1 VAEEGARLVAEVEK
15 DVPREEEEEEAE
27 EAVEEAAEEAVEEV
41 EVVIAVVV
49 VVVVAGAVAVPSVGS
64 GFSSGASVVVVDSSG
79 APVGTIAFGFGVGP
93 ATTSAQH
100 TK

>member
-1 VAEEGARLVAEVEK
+1 MAEEGVRLVAEVEK

-27 EAVEEAAEEAVEEV
+27 EAVEEAVEEV

>member
-15 DVPREEEEEEAE
+15 DVPREEEEEEA
-27 EAVEEAAEEAVEEV
+27 EEAAEEAVEEV